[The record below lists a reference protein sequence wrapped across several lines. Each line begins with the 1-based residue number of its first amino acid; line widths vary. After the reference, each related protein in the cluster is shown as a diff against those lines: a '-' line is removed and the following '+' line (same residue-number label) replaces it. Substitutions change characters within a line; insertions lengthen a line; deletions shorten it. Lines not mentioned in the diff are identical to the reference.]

1 MDGKSTAS
9 MILVKVQSAYNDDN
23 WNYKPSN
30 VFACLQLVE
39 THHMIE
45 NTQAK
50 NGESTKKEAFVK
62 I

>member
-45 NTQAK
+45 IPK
-50 NGESTKKEAFVK
+50 LKMGSLSRKKRSFK

>member
-1 MDGKSTAS
+1 

-50 NGESTKKEAFVK
+50 KWGVYQERSVRLKFNSR
-62 I
+62 

>member
-1 MDGKSTAS
+1 

-30 VFACLQLVE
+30 VFANLQLVE

-50 NGESTKKEAFVK
+50 NGESTKKEAFV
-62 I
+62 